1 MSAVPSASG
10 LKDAVGAGGGG
21 VPPVKGGSDDIGI
34 GGPSR
39 RWGKGKENVPPP
51 KDENACAEGS
61 RKRLRV
67 SRRESSSTPG
77 RTRSASVASVR
88 SETAS
93 IASVGPS
100 SSSSRP
106 SSWAA
111 RTPSC
116 LPSPSPSPS
125 TATSMSFD
133 CFESPQT
140 DSLDIIE
147 VLDDAGVMDV
157 DDDSDTDVELETIPT
172 KKGKAT
178 SKRVLAA
185 RARAGIRPQTTTGVV
200 TTPPEGSP
208 VNTELANAI
217 EMINVRGK
225 GTSRRTTISP
235 VRELRSEEATT
246 ESDDSSAPRTFS
258 NAYRALKASLR
269 LSSTQAAPQH
279 SATSVIVG
287 REDEKAILH
296 SYLSLVSSADVGMY
310 ISGPPGTGKTALTT
324 ALGRE
329 LALNGWRVVEV
340 GVMGLRAADVWSR
353 LGEDLGCGKSEA
365 DVTAHLK
372 AIKQNVFIILDE
384 LDSLLPPPGM
394 LSAATSHTL
403 SRLFALPLLSSSGRM
418 VKLVGISNTLDLT
431 VRANLVLPEG
441 ARPQVLPFKAYGAL
455 EMTNIV
461 AARLA
466 SATNGLDAAQVDTN
480 AAQLLCRKVEAQN
493 GDLRMCLSVL
503 SDAVSLA
510 EAEWIKKNAGS
521 ETPRPLVKVSMPH
534 VLKAFQ
540 SHTNKLRAAAGSS
553 STASASPTTNKIR
566 SVPLQGRM
574 VLVSLLV
581 FILRT
586 RTGLAPCPTG
596 TASDALTA
604 STLYATYAHL
614 LSHDASPFPPSSESD
629 YRDLVSNL
637 ETLGLVS
644 LSQDGRRA
652 RSLASGPSPRIELRV
667 REAEVKGGLG
677 LGVKG
682 GVGLAEEEVQ
692 RVWAREEARVSRVK
706 ARSEAIIERAAQG
719 IAVAE

>member
-1 MSAVPSASG
+1 
-10 LKDAVGAGGGG
+10 
-21 VPPVKGGSDDIGI
+21 
-34 GGPSR
+34 
-39 RWGKGKENVPPP
+39 
-51 KDENACAEGS
+51 
-61 RKRLRV
+61 
-67 SRRESSSTPG
+67 
-77 RTRSASVASVR
+77 
-88 SETAS
+88 
-93 IASVGPS
+93 
-100 SSSSRP
+100 
-106 SSWAA
+106 
-111 RTPSC
+111 
-116 LPSPSPSPS
+116 
-125 TATSMSFD
+125 MSFD
-133 CFESPQT
+133 RFESPQT

-157 DDDSDTDVELETIPT
+157 DDDSDTEAELDTTPT

-200 TTPPEGSP
+200 ATPPETSP

-217 EMINVRGK
+217 EMINVRSR

-246 ESDDSSAPRTFS
+246 ESDDSSSAPRTFS

-269 LSSTQAAPQH
+269 LSSAQAAPQH
-279 SATSVIVG
+279 SATSAIVG

-353 LGEDLGCGKSEA
+353 LGEELGCGKSET
-365 DVTAHLK
+365 DVTTYLK

-384 LDSLLPPPGM
+384 LDSLLPPPPG
-394 LSAATSHTL
+394 LPSAATSHTL

-431 VRANLVLPEG
+431 VRANLVLPDG

-466 SATNGLDAAQVDTN
+466 TATDGPDAAQVDAN

-493 GDLRMCLSVL
+493 GDLRMCLGVL

-510 EAEWIKKNAGS
+510 EAEWVKKNAGS

-553 STASASPTTNKIR
+553 ATASASPTTNKIR

-596 TASDALTA
+596 TPSDALTA

-652 RSLASGPSPRIELRV
+652 RSLASGPSPRIELCV
-667 REAEVKGGLG
+667 REVEVKDGLG